1 MELEHI
7 YEKVNE
13 PLILEPDDWDTD
25 EWNTILKLFGLEEA
39 EKIEIRSYDFEALGL
54 RKVEL
59 TEENWKEAEAHL
71 NLYIAEYANIGWGGS
86 FGLNGVL
93 LPLKRRYDRGER
105 TYNLYKEMMAVE

>member
-7 YEKVNE
+7 YEQVNE
-13 PLILEPDDWDTD
+13 PLILEPEDWDYD
-25 EWNTILKLFGLEEA
+25 EWNTILKLFGLSEA
-39 EKIEIRSYDFEALGL
+39 EKIEIRSYDFEALGT
-54 RKVEL
+54 RIPQL
-59 TEENWKEAEAHL
+59 TDEDWKEAEAHL

-105 TYNLYKEMMAVE
+105 TYDLYRAMMDVE